1 MRLDQNVAVSNGLH
15 NDASNIQQAM
25 MNLLASSADANAGGL
40 GMETLNRIRNIFQRL
55 FRFHRNGG
63 SDERSQRYRRYV
75 EDMAGLME
83 GRGEG
88 NMDLS

>member
-1 MRLDQNVAVSNGLH
+1 MDQNVAVSNGLH

-25 MNLLASSADANAGGL
+25 MILLESSADANAGGL